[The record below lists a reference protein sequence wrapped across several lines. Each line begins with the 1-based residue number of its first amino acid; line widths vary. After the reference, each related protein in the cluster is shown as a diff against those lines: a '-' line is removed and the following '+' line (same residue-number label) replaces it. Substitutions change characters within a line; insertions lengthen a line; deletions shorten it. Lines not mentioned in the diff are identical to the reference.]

1 MSLERNFNITERF
14 NLKFRAE
21 MFNVAN
27 NPHHD
32 IPPAAKDSVNSSTF
46 LQVTNIVNT
55 GREGI
60 DQRSMRLGLQLRF

>member
-1 MSLERNFNITERF
+1 
-14 NLKFRAE
+14 

-32 IPPAAKDSVNSSTF
+32 IPPAANDSVNSSTF

-60 DQRSMRLGLQLRF
+60 DQRSMRLGLPLRF